1 MRQLEGGHEARRG
14 DLERKF
20 LQIKRRGF
28 FQVGQSIVDG
38 ITLRRGPSFGILCN
52 VSPIRV
58 RRQNRGQCHALKL
71 KCSDEEI
78 KLRSDDSS
86 PDLADSPI

>member
-1 MRQLEGGHEARRG
+1 MRQLESGHEARRG

-20 LQIKRRGF
+20 LQVEGRGF

>member
-20 LQIKRRGF
+20 LQIKCCGF
-28 FQVGQSIVDG
+28 LQVGQSLVDG

-58 RRQNRGQCHALKL
+58 GRQNRGQCHALKL

-78 KLRSDDSS
+78 KLRGDD
-86 PDLADSPI
+86 L